1 MFFGARRVFRLTDI
15 LLERGGAVCVCLRDN
30 KELTM
35 KTISMLTGAMLLVA
49 GSAYAQSTTVIQ
61 KEGVGSERTVV
72 RQDAPV
78 STTVEKRTT
87 TESVGCSSKSVTR
100 TDEVGDKVTKTKTD
114 C

>member
-1 MFFGARRVFRLTDI
+1 
-15 LLERGGAVCVCLRDN
+15 
-30 KELTM
+30 M